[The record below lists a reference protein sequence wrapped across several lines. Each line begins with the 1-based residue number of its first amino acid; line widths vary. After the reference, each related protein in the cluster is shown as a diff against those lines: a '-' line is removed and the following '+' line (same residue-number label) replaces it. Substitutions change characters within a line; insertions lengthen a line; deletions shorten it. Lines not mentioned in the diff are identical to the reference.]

1 LTLMDRD
8 IRQSTAE
15 ATTRAMYPRD
25 NTARHMGITIQETR
39 PGYARAVME
48 VQSFMVNGH
57 DILHGGLCF
66 TLADTAF
73 AYCCN
78 SHDVVTV
85 ASACSISFLAP
96 GRLGDRL
103 TAEAVEQV
111 RKGRAGITDVTVT
124 NQAGE
129 VLALFRGHS
138 RTLSGRVTAGDE
150 PPL

>member
-1 LTLMDRD
+1 MDQTA
-8 IRQSTAE
+8 RQAMAE

-25 NTARHMGITIQETR
+25 NTARHMGIVVEETR
-39 PGYARAVME
+39 PGYARATME
-48 VQSFMVNGH
+48 VRDFMVNGH
-57 DILHGGLCF
+57 DILHGGVCF

-85 ASACSISFLAP
+85 ASACSISFIAP
-96 GRLGDRL
+96 GKLGDRL
-103 TAEAVEQV
+103 TAEAVEVV

-124 NQAGE
+124 NQTGE
-129 VLALFRGHS
+129 VLAVFRGNS
-138 RTLSGRVTAGDE
+138 RTLSGRVTEGEE

>member
-1 LTLMDRD
+1 MDREA
-8 IRQSTAE
+8 RQAIAE

-25 NTARHMGITIQETR
+25 NTARHMGITIEETG
-39 PGYARAVME
+39 PGYARAVMT
-48 VQSFMVNGH
+48 VQPFMVNGH
-57 DILHGGLCF
+57 DILHGGICF

-96 GRLGDRL
+96 GKLGDRL

-111 RKGRAGITDVTVT
+111 KKGRAGITDVTVT
-124 NQAGE
+124 NQTGE
-129 VLALFRGHS
+129 VLALFRGNS
-138 RTLSGRVTAGDE
+138 RTLSGRVTEGEE
-150 PPL
+150 PSL

>member
-1 LTLMDRD
+1 MDREA
-8 IRQSTAE
+8 RQAVAE

-25 NTARHMGITIQETR
+25 NTARHMGITIEETR

-48 VQSFMVNGH
+48 VTAFMVNGH
-57 DILHGGLCF
+57 DMLHGGICF

-96 GRLGDRL
+96 GKLGDRL
-103 TAEAVEQV
+103 TAEATEQV

-124 NQAGE
+124 NQDGE
-129 VLALFRGHS
+129 VLALFRGNS
-138 RTLSGRVTAGDE
+138 RTLSGRVSEGEE
-150 PPL
+150 PSL

>member
-1 LTLMDRD
+1 MDREA
-8 IRQSTAE
+8 RQAVAE

-25 NTARHMGITIQETR
+25 TTARHMGITIEETR

-48 VQSFMVNGH
+48 VAPFMVNGH
-57 DILHGGLCF
+57 DILHGGICF

-96 GRLGDRL
+96 GKLGDRL

-111 RKGRAGITDVTVT
+111 RKGRAGITDVTVI
-124 NQAGE
+124 NQTGE
-129 VLALFRGHS
+129 VLALFRGNS
-138 RTLSGRVTAGDE
+138 RTLSGRVTEGEE
-150 PPL
+150 PSL

>member
-1 LTLMDRD
+1 MDKDTR
-8 IRQSTAE
+8 RAVAE

-25 NTARHMGITIQETR
+25 HTARHMGIAIEETR

-48 VQSFMVNGH
+48 VRDFMVNGH
-57 DILHGGLCF
+57 DILHGGVCF

-96 GRLGDRL
+96 GKLGDRL
-103 TAEAVEQV
+103 TAEAVEV
-111 RKGRAGITDVTVT
+111 VKKGRAGITDVTVT
-124 NQAGE
+124 NQDGE
-129 VLALFRGHS
+129 VLALFRGNS
-138 RTLSGRVTAGDE
+138 RTLSGRVTEGEE

>member
-1 LTLMDRD
+1 MDRTS
-8 IRQSTAE
+8 REAVAE

-25 NTARHMGITIQETR
+25 HTAQHMGITIEETR
-39 PGYARAVME
+39 PGYARAAMT
-48 VQSFMVNGH
+48 VQPFMVNGH
-57 DILHGGLCF
+57 DILHGGVTF

-85 ASACSISFLAP
+85 ASACSITFLAP
-96 GRLGDRL
+96 GKLGDRL
-103 TAEAVEQV
+103 TAEAVEV
-111 RKGRAGITDVTVT
+111 VKKGRAGITDVTVT

-129 VLALFRGHS
+129 VLALFRGNS
-138 RTLSGRVTAGDE
+138 RTLSGRVTEGEE